1 MLPDNMLSV
10 TLSKRLGDFSL
21 HMEFRLAER
30 SVCALF
36 GPSGSGKSTL
46 INCIAG
52 LLKPDAGR
60 IECDGDIWFDAEQG
74 IHLPPE
80 RREIGYV
87 FQDGRL
93 FPHLRVRENLL
104 FGQRFRP
111 GRPGNGADLSLEDA
125 VELLGIAHLLRR
137 MPSTLSGGEK
147 QRVAIGRALLRRPR
161 LLLMDEPLAAL
172 DPSRRAELMEYIAR
186 IPDAWNVPILHV
198 THSVEEA
205 LRLAPSTLL
214 IRNGRA
220 EAFGPTRDVLQKAGA
235 PSPFLHHPSSPTG
248 DCHASIRTENPHA
261 HRLSA

>member
-137 MPSTLSGGEK
+137 MPATLSGGEK

-161 LLLMDEPLAAL
+161 LLLMDEPL
-172 DPSRRAELMEYIAR
+172 
-186 IPDAWNVPILHV
+186 
-198 THSVEEA
+198 
-205 LRLAPSTLL
+205 
-214 IRNGRA
+214 G
-220 EAFGPTRDVLQKAGA
+220 GA
-235 PSPFLHHPSSPTG
+235 
-248 DCHASIRTENPHA
+248 
-261 HRLSA
+261 

>member
-125 VELLGIAHLLRR
+125 VERWASPSARR
-137 MPSTLSGGEK
+137 MP
-147 QRVAIGRALLRRPR
+147 PR
-161 LLLMDEPLAAL
+161 SPAARN
-172 DPSRRAELMEYIAR
+172 S
-186 IPDAWNVPILHV
+186 AWP
-198 THSVEEA
+198 
-205 LRLAPSTLL
+205 
-214 IRNGRA
+214 
-220 EAFGPTRDVLQKAGA
+220 
-235 PSPFLHHPSSPTG
+235 
-248 DCHASIRTENPHA
+248 
-261 HRLSA
+261 